1 MKVSKEQKSEIR
13 QKLLDA
19 AVALFVKKGFAES
32 TMREISKRAGFSEG
46 TIYNYFTTKEGI
58 FYAYFE
64 SKEQALSHA
73 LAAVPGFAKFTLKEK
88 LQLLMETL
96 LESYR
101 PDRAFVAIAF
111 KALLDSPMRSFSE
124 LGPIKDSFAERIQ
137 GFLRDAAEQG
147 EIPEQPFQ
155 RFLAYAL
162 WDYLNLIV
170 MYWLRDESKRDSN
183 TTRLVDMSL
192 DIYVDVVKSGMV
204 TRAADL
210 VGFLLKSHLYGNIDK
225 LFSVVGLLSPR
236 RGHSPKPAM
245 EE

>member
-1 MKVSKEQKSEIR
+1 M
-13 QKLLDA
+13 
-19 AVALFVKKGFAES
+19 
-32 TMREISKRAGFSEG
+32 
-46 TIYNYFTTKEGI
+46 
-58 FYAYFE
+58 
-64 SKEQALSHA
+64 
-73 LAAVPGFAKFTLKEK
+73 
-88 LQLLMETL
+88 
-96 LESYR
+96 
-101 PDRAFVAIAF
+101 
-111 KALLDSPMRSFSE
+111 
-124 LGPIKDSFAERIQ
+124 
-137 GFLRDAAEQG
+137 
-147 EIPEQPFQ
+147 
-155 RFLAYAL
+155 AYAL